1 MTDFAQPARHGGRAI
16 LNLGFRPFF
25 AGAAVFSVLSTL
37 AWMAVYVYGWQ
48 WQPSLSPLTWHAH
61 EMVYGYG
68 MAVIAGFLLTAVRN
82 WTGVQTL
89 HGTPLLLLF
98 LLWLA
103 ARILLLGDDGW
114 LVWAALADGLFN
126 LLLLAALAWPVFK
139 VRQFKQIG
147 ILSKIMLLMFANQ
160 LFYAAVLGIVP
171 RGVQAGLYSGVY
183 LIVALIFVM
192 SRRVLPFFIERGLS
206 QPVTLS
212 NRAWLD
218 TSSLFLFLGFWIAD
232 IVEPESLLVAW
243 LAGVLCILHAIRLA
257 GWFAA
262 GIRRQPLLW
271 VLYLAYA
278 VVVIGFGLKVAVYA
292 YGISPYLP
300 LHAFTYGGIGL
311 FTIGMMSRVTLGH
324 TGRNILEP
332 PAAMSWMFM
341 ILLCGAVIRV
351 GFPLLDGARYAVW
364 MGLSQFLWIVSFGL
378 FLYTCLPMLARPRI
392 DGQPG

>member
-1 MTDFAQPARHGGRAI
+1 
-16 LNLGFRPFF
+16 
-25 AGAAVFSVLSTL
+25 
-37 AWMAVYVYGWQ
+37 
-48 WQPSLSPLTWHAH
+48 
-61 EMVYGYG
+61 MVYGYG

-103 ARILLLGDDGW
+103 ARILLLGDDSW

-206 QPVTLS
+206 QSVTLS

-232 IVEPESLLVAW
+232 IVEPDSLLVAW
-243 LAGVLCILHAIRLA
+243 LAGVLCILHGSRCCGFCTWRMQLLSSVLDSRWPCMRTA
-257 GWFAA
+257 F
-262 GIRRQPLLW
+262 RRICHCMP
-271 VLYLAYA
+271 
-278 VVVIGFGLKVAVYA
+278 
-292 YGISPYLP
+292 
-300 LHAFTYGGIGL
+300 
-311 FTIGMMSRVTLGH
+311 
-324 TGRNILEP
+324 
-332 PAAMSWMFM
+332 
-341 ILLCGAVIRV
+341 
-351 GFPLLDGARYAVW
+351 
-364 MGLSQFLWIVSFGL
+364 
-378 FLYTCLPMLARPRI
+378 LPMAELVCSQSA
-392 DGQPG
+392 